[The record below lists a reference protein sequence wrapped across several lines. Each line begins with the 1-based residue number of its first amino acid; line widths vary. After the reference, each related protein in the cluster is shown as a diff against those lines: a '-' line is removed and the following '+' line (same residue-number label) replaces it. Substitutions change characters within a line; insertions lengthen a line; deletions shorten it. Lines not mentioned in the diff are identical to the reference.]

1 MKDKRYLMTDVFYK
15 RAYNEQWYRFAP
27 SEGDPTGKIYE
38 FWLPETIR
46 CTMEE
51 VISYLNMYVSCIC
64 EKKLKDINALK
75 FNLRLQPD
83 KDDENAGYANLHKWE
98 TQEILFQ
105 KQN

>member
-1 MKDKRYLMTDVFYK
+1 MKIQRYLMTDVFYK
-15 RAYNEQWYRFAP
+15 KAGDSTWYLFAP
-27 SEGDPTGKIYE
+27 SEGDPTGKIYD

-51 VISYLNMYVSCIC
+51 IISYLNMYVSCIY
-64 EKKLKDINALK
+64 EKKLEDIDALK
-75 FNLRLQPD
+75 FNLRLEPSE
-83 KDDENAGYANLHKWE
+83 DDENFGYAKMHKWK

>member
-1 MKDKRYLMTDVFYK
+1 MSDKRYLMTDVFYK
-15 RAYNEQWYRFAP
+15 QADDKQWYRFAP
-27 SEGDPTGKIYE
+27 SEGDPTGRIYE

-51 VISYLNMYVSCIC
+51 VISYLNMYVSCIY
-64 EKKLKDINALK
+64 EKKLKNINALK
-75 FNLRLQPD
+75 FNLLLDPGEN
-83 KDDENAGYANLHKWE
+83 DENAGYAKMHKWE

>member
-1 MKDKRYLMTDVFYK
+1 MTDVFYK
-15 RAYNEQWYRFAP
+15 RSLDNDWKIFAP

-51 VISYLNMYVSCIC
+51 VISYLNMYVSCIY
-64 EKKLKDINALK
+64 EKKLEDIDALK
-75 FNLRLQPD
+75 FNLRLEPSEN
-83 KDDENAGYANLHKWE
+83 DENFGYEKMNKWK